1 MGLWLCG
8 RVPDLQA
15 QAAGSNLGPGYF
27 AQRSTHHSVPSGSV
41 NEYKLRLGR
50 QGQVRLIPVGDERV
64 DVQIKLRKPAI
75 PERERYCKLN
85 AAT

>member
-1 MGLWLCG
+1 MGERQICKHQ
-8 RVPDLQA
+8 V
-15 QAAGSNLGPGYF
+15 AGSNLGPGYF
-27 AQRSTHHSVPSGSV
+27 AQRATQHSVPSGSV

-50 QGQVRLIPVGDERV
+50 QGQVRLIPVVDERV

-75 PERERYCKLN
+75 PEGERYCKLN